1 MFNLLKLLEVKQK
14 LQLSLVGQ
22 DVAGNYFDFFEST
35 CTGCDGNCSGSC
47 DDTCEG
53 YCSGCGDCGSN

>member
-1 MFNLLKLLEVKQK
+1 MFNLSKLLEVKQK
-14 LQLSLVGQ
+14 LQLSLAGQ
-22 DVAGNYFDFFEST
+22 DVASNYYDLFGYCS
-35 CTGCDGNCSGSC
+35 GCDGHCSGTC